1 LNKGGSEMIK
11 LRNTN
16 TVSISSGT
24 IAASGSYTTDAYD
37 ATELN
42 GYFSLEWTVTGDGTM
57 KAEVLV
63 SNGGSV
69 FHDLDTDIT
78 TGQTKST
85 GTSGCNMASFKV
97 TPCNQLKI
105 KFTETGTADT
115 IAVIARLKAI

>member
-1 LNKGGSEMIK
+1 MIR

-37 ATELN
+37 CQELK
-42 GYFSLEWTVTGDGTM
+42 GFFSLQWTVTGDGTM

-63 SNGGSV
+63 SNDGST
-69 FHDLDTDIT
+69 FLELDPDIT

-85 GTSGCNMASFKV
+85 GTSGTNMVDFDV
-97 TPCNQLKI
+97 TSCNQMKL
-105 KFTETGTADT
+105 KFTETGTSNSIT
-115 IAVIARLKAI
+115 VVARLRVF